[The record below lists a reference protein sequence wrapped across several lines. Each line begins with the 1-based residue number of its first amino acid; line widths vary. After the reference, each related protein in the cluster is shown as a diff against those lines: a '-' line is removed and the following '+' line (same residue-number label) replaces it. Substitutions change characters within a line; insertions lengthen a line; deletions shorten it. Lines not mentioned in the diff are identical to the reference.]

1 MAARFVE
8 VHGKRYPLKGMSVK
22 AAKEV
27 LKFELPLGVGD
38 TQKVFIDVTRIEAIN
53 WVHNPVYGEVQG
65 LRVRSVFNG
74 VGNLV
79 WGENYG
85 PPLNEVIDEVRM
97 LYNQKAFLDSALVKA
112 KLLTPPD
119 VKDSKI
125 KDLKKELKPVERK
138 IKVIKHLLKHT

>member
-1 MAARFVE
+1 LAARFVE
-8 VHGKRYPLKGMSVK
+8 VHGKRYPLHGVSVK

-85 PPLNEVIDEVRM
+85 QPLNEVIDEVRM

-112 KLLTPPD
+112 KLLTSD
-119 VKDSKI
+119 VKYSKI
-125 KDLKKELKPVERK
+125 KELKTELKPVERK
-138 IKVIKHLLKHT
+138 IKVIKRILKHT

>member
-8 VHGKRYPLKGMSVK
+8 VHGKRYPLHGVSVK

-53 WVHNPVYGEVQG
+53 WVHNTVYGEVQG

-112 KLLTPPD
+112 KLLTSD
-119 VKDSKI
+119 VKYSKI
-125 KDLKKELKPVERK
+125 KELKTELKPVERK
-138 IKVIKHLLKHT
+138 IKVIKRILKHT